1 MIDNTLQINTSES
14 SEDDSAIPKVILL
27 VPEGVEKPID
37 FPIEVVSWSWDNLVS
52 VIGGDFPIVLES
64 NPEFINLI
72 ELASQMNDIELKVVD
87 GFVGQYP
94 SYWLIVT
101 NKYPH
106 VTASE
111 IQLAAENTR
120 ELGGTGVPAKKMPKS
135 EFKKL
140 EPEVRDNA
148 QNLSEEL
155 WDAELDN
162 EGLQE

>member
-1 MIDNTLQINTSES
+1 MIDNTLEINTA
-14 SEDDSAIPKVILL
+14 DSAEVSADVPKVILL
-27 VPEGVEKPID
+27 VPEGVDKPID
-37 FPIEVVSWSWDNLVS
+37 FPLEVVPWSWDNLVD
-52 VIGGDFPIVLES
+52 VISGKFPIVLES
-64 NPEFINLI
+64 DPEFINLI

-135 EFKKL
+135 EFKQL
-140 EPEVRDNA
+140 DPEVRSSA

-155 WDAELDN
+155 WDAELDD
-162 EGLQE
+162 EGLQK

>member
-1 MIDNTLQINTSES
+1 MIDNTLEINTVDS
-14 SEDDSAIPKVILL
+14 SEVSADVPKVILL
-27 VPEGVEKPID
+27 VPEGVDKPID
-37 FPIEVVSWSWDNLVS
+37 FPLEVVPWSWDNLVD
-52 VIGGDFPIVLES
+52 VISGKFPIVLES
-64 NPEFINLI
+64 DPEFINLI
-72 ELASQMNDIELKVVD
+72 ELASQMNDVELKVVD

-120 ELGGTGVPAKKMPKS
+120 ELGGTGVPAKKIPKS

-140 EPEVRDNA
+140 DPEVRSSA

-155 WDAELDN
+155 WDAELDD
-162 EGLQE
+162 EGLQK